1 MRGRR
6 AVGDKR
12 RSAWPEMF
20 TCALPFL
27 WCINI
32 LNNSLNI
39 IKAVET
45 NGGYTFLT
53 IQIIGF
59 Q

>member
-1 MRGRR
+1 M
-6 AVGDKR
+6 
-12 RSAWPEMF
+12 
-20 TCALPFL
+20 
-27 WCINI
+27 NI

-39 IKAVET
+39 IKAIET

-53 IQIIGF
+53 VQIIGF